1 MEVKILTEETFMADM
16 VNHPSHY
23 NQGKREVIEEMR
35 LLFGDIAVKYFCN
48 LSAYKYIRRA
58 DYKGNKEQ
66 DLAKAEWYMD
76 YVAKM
81 NDEHVIK
88 YNECTLESTEDNSAQ
103 IPEDADAMFKV
114 VAYCALNDAIEDG
127 VIPNDPENKDY
138 IEFEEDAKR
147 RYKAMRELYYKRH
160 INGGNNYGKLFCT
173 K

>member
-1 MEVKILTEETFMADM
+1 MADM

-35 LLFGDIAVKYFCN
+35 ILFGDIAVKYFCN

-88 YNECTLESTEDNSAQ
+88 YNECTLESTEDDSDTDLDRLADKCGV
-103 IPEDADAMFKV
+103 PKDVLEMPHCKKVDEETARRAYEKAYEKAKELVDA
-114 VAYCALNDAIEDG
+114 LI
-127 VIPNDPENKDY
+127 
-138 IEFEEDAKR
+138 
-147 RYKAMRELYYKRH
+147 
-160 INGGNNYGKLFCT
+160 
-173 K
+173 